1 MGEEISRKGGRIMTG
16 IMYRGGVIRLL
27 GHASE
32 RCGWLTTPD
41 LYYAALSETAY
52 APTNTDTNYQTIK
65 AAMEVAT
72 GGGYAAGGKAI
83 TPVLPA
89 YASDTY
95 DYIMCDSSDPA
106 AWTAA
111 TFITD
116 GSCIWDDYPT
126 NDPLICW
133 LDFGGDKSVTAGTL
147 TVVFDAKGVFRTKI
161 SF

>member
-1 MGEEISRKGGRIMTG
+1 MGEKTGGTIMTG

-32 RCGWLTTPD
+32 RVGWLTTPD
-41 LYYAALSETAY
+41 VYYTALSKTAY
-52 APTNTDTNYQTIK
+52 SPTSTDTNYTTIA
-65 AAMEVAT
+65 AAMEVAA
-72 GGGYAAGGKAI
+72 GGGYTAKGKVI
-83 TPVLPA
+83 TPVLPV
-89 YASDTY
+89 YSSDTF
-95 DYIMCDSSDPA
+95 DYIMCDASDPA

-116 GSCIWDDYPT
+116 GSCVFDDYQT
-126 NDPLICW
+126 NDPLMCW

-147 TVVFDAKGVFRTKI
+147 TVVFDAKGVFRVKI